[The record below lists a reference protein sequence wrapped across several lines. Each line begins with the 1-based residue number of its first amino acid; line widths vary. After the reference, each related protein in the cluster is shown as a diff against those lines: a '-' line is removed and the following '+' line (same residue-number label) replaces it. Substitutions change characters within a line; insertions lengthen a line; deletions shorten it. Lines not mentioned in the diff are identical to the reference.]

1 MRYTRFEWLVLTLG
15 AAVIIGS
22 MLLTP
27 TGVLIYQ
34 EVIGQLLIV
43 GVLVGAVHWGRD
55 GGFLAAVAATLVY
68 VVLRIPLMN
77 EQGLSTPVLT
87 MILTR
92 VVTYIVVGIVGGEIC
107 GRIKYVFA
115 RVEGSA
121 MIDEAT
127 SVYNARFVAAS
138 LKAAIGQYQR
148 YQTPFAAAVLALSPT
163 LLVDLRPVRQ
173 RSLLRSVAA
182 HIRNDVR
189 LVDDVG
195 HVGHGQFFLLFP
207 HTPRAGAEIAADRVR
222 SGVRDLVGAKDESV
236 TVTVYALPEDAEALC
251 DLARELD
258 PAREGGPS
266 DPCEIGYEGPDRRQ
280 ASAR

>member
-22 MLLTP
+22 MFLAP
-27 TGVLIYQ
+27 TEGLIYQ

-77 EQGLSTPVLT
+77 EQGLSAPVLT

-92 VVTYIVVGIVGGEIC
+92 VITYIVVGIVGGEIC

-115 RVEGSA
+115 RVEGNA
-121 MIDEAT
+121 MIDDTT
-127 SVYNARFVAAS
+127 SVYNARFVAAA

-148 YQTPFAAAVLALSPT
+148 YQTPFAAAMLKLSPT
-163 LLVDLRPVRQ
+163 LIVDLRPVRQ

-195 HVGHGQFFLLFP
+195 HAGDGQFFLLFP
-207 HTPRAGAEIAADRVR
+207 QTPRAGAEIAADRVR
-222 SGVRDLVGAKDESV
+222 CGVRDLVGAKEESV

-251 DLARELD
+251 DLARDLD
-258 PAREGGPS
+258 PAREGVSG
-266 DPCEIGYEGPDRRQ
+266 DPCEIGYEGPERRQ